1 MRLAIPLAILVAS
14 TAVAAA
20 AAAPLRSGGHA
31 QVRLR
36 STPLGSVLVDV
47 RGRTLYLFTA
57 DNAGKS
63 ACTGQCAAAWPPFT
77 TTAAPLAGSGL
88 KAALLKTAKRKDG
101 RLQVVYAGHPLY
113 FFGGDHGAGATNGEG
128 MNGTWFAVNAHGAKV
143 VAGGGQPQPV
153 PPTTTTSPGT
163 DPGYGGG
170 GDGY

>member
-20 AAAPLRSGGHA
+20 AAVPLRSGGHA

-57 DNAGKS
+57 DAAAKS
-63 ACTGQCAAAWPPFT
+63 ACAGQCAAAWPPFT
-77 TTAAPLAGSGL
+77 TVGAPLAGRGL
-88 KAALLKTAKRKDG
+88 KAALLKTTTRKDG

-113 FFGGDHGAGATNGEG
+113 FYGGDHRAGATSGEG
-128 MNGTWFAVNAHGAKV
+128 VEGTWFAVDARGAKV

-153 PPTTTTSPGT
+153 PPPTTTSPGT
-163 DPGYGGG
+163 DPGYG
-170 GDGY
+170 DGY